1 MTLPKTLTPAQ
12 LYTVCDLSQL
22 NFTTTQELPAFDG
35 ILGQARAVE
44 ALQFGV
50 GIKQQGYNLFVLGPS
65 GVGKHSL
72 IRQYLEQQSQQAAT
86 PFDWVYVANF
96 NDAQKP
102 RAIELPAGRGIELKR
117 DMQQLI
123 DDLRS
128 AIPGAFDTEQ
138 YQRRHQ
144 KLQDALQ
151 EDTREA
157 FEKLTQEALEHN
169 VIVLRGEEQV
179 TFVPARDDKPMTQEE
194 YDALDDK
201 ERDRLDAAIKQL
213 EEKLRQFFKQRQK
226 WQAELRENLRT
237 LNHEVGMFAVGH
249 LIEEVRH
256 KYAEVQ
262 EVAEYLDEVQEDVI
276 DNLLMFFPDRAGA
289 IFERSREEPYFR
301 NYEVNVLV
309 SNAPDSGA
317 PVVFEDAP
325 RYQNLVGRIEHIS
338 QMGTLVT
345 NYTLI
350 KPGALH
356 RANGGY
362 LIIDALKLLQQPYA
376 WEGLKQALSAKCIRI
391 QSLGEIYSL
400 ISTVSLEPEAI
411 PLDIKV
417 VLVGERMLYYLL
429 TDYDPEFAE
438 LFKVAADFEDTID
451 RSAEHYQLY
460 AQLIAALVE
469 RNALLPFERPAV
481 ERVIEHSSRMAE
493 DVEKLSM
500 HILSVADLLR
510 EADYWAR
517 QDDAKLV
524 SRQAVQTAIDKQ
536 IYRADRIRQRYLEE
550 FRRGT
555 LLLDTSGET
564 IGQVN
569 GLVVIQLNNISFGQP
584 SRITATA
591 RLGEG
596 EVVDIEREVELGGA
610 IHSKGV
616 FILSAFL
623 GARYAHNKPLSLAA
637 TLVFEQSYSAV
648 EGDSASVGELC
659 ALLSALAQ
667 APIRQNLA
675 ITGSVNQHGQLQ
687 PIGGVNEKIEGFFD
701 VCREKGFSGEQG
713 VIIPQ
718 SNISHLMLRQDVVDA
733 VRKGEFQVYPVASVD
748 EAISLLT
755 GLEAGDLNDKGEF
768 PTDSLN
774 GRVDAQ
780 LQEFAE
786 LRHEFAKGGDE
797 HHEAEEHKQA
807 GKHKDKDKDTRKE

>member
-1 MTLPKTLTPAQ
+1 MTGPKALTPEQ
-12 LYTVCDLSQL
+12 LYTVCDLSQFE
-22 NFTTTQELPAFDG
+22 FTTTEELEAFDG

-44 ALQFGV
+44 ALEFGV
-50 GIKQQGYNLFVLGPS
+50 GIKQEGYNLFVLGPS
-65 GVGKHSL
+65 GVGKHTL
-72 IRQYLEQQSQQAAT
+72 IRQYLEQQSKQATT

-96 NDAQKP
+96 RDAQKP
-102 RAIELPAGRGIELKR
+102 RAIDLPAGRGVELKH
-117 DMQQLI
+117 DMKQLI

-128 AIPGAFDTEQ
+128 AIPSAFDTEQ

-144 KLQDALQ
+144 KLQDDLQ
-151 EDTREA
+151 ENTRLA
-157 FEKLTQEALEHN
+157 FEKLTEEALEHN
-169 VIVLRGEEQV
+169 VIVLRGEEQI
-179 TFVPARDDKPMTQEE
+179 TFVPAKKGKPMTQDE

-201 ERDRLDAAIKQL
+201 ERDRLDAVIKQL
-213 EEKLRQFFKQRQK
+213 EEKLRQFFKQRQQ
-226 WQAELRENLRT
+226 WQVELREKLRT
-237 LNHEVGMFAVGH
+237 LNREVGMFAVGH
-249 LIEEVRH
+249 LIEDLRH

-276 DNLLMFFPDRAGA
+276 ENLHMFFPERPGS
-289 IFERSREEPYFR
+289 IFERTREEPVFR
-301 NYEVNVLV
+301 NYQVNVLV
-309 SNAPDSGA
+309 TNTAESGA

-345 NYTLI
+345 DYMLI

-356 RANGGY
+356 KANGGY

-376 WEGLKQALSAKCIRI
+376 WEGLKRALSARSIKI

-417 VLVGERMLYYLL
+417 VLVGERILYYLL
-429 TDYDPEFAE
+429 TAYDPEFSE
-438 LFKVAADFEDTID
+438 LFKVGADFEDTIE
-451 RSAEHYQLY
+451 RSTEHYQLY
-460 AQLIAALVE
+460 AQLIATLIE
-469 RNALLPFERPAV
+469 RDELLPFERSAV

-510 EADYWAR
+510 EADYWSH
-517 QDDAKLV
+517 QEGAKRV
-524 SRQAVQTAIDKQ
+524 TRQAVQTAIDKQ

-564 IGQVN
+564 VGQVY
-569 GLVVIQLNNISFGQP
+569 GLVVMQLNNIAFGHP

-623 GARYAHNKPLSLAA
+623 AARYAHNKPLSLDA
-637 TLVFEQSYSAV
+637 TLVFEQSYGGV

-667 APIRQNLA
+667 VPIRQNLA
-675 ITGSVNQHGQLQ
+675 ITGSVNQHGEVQ

-701 VCREKGFSGEQG
+701 VCREKGMTGEQG

-718 SNISHLMLRQDVVDA
+718 TNVSHLMLRRDIVEA
-733 VRKGEFQVYPVASVD
+733 VRNGEFQIYPVTSID

-755 GLEAGDLNDKGEF
+755 GLEAGELDDKGEF
-768 PTDSLN
+768 PADSLN
-774 GRVDAQ
+774 GRVDAR
-780 LQEFAE
+780 LREFAE
-786 LRHEFAKGGDE
+786 LRHEFAKGGEE
-797 HHEAEEHKQA
+797 HHEDEGPKET
-807 GKHKDKDKDTRKE
+807 DKPQKKK

>member
-1 MTLPKTLTPAQ
+1 MLPKALPPEK
-12 LYTVCDLSQL
+12 LYTVCDLGQFKFKS
-22 NFTTTQELPAFDG
+22 TDELQAFEG
-35 ILGQARAVE
+35 ILGQARAIE

-72 IRQYLEQQSQQAAT
+72 IRQYLDQQSKQAAT
-86 PFDWVYVANF
+86 PCDWVYVANF

-102 RAIELPAGRGIELKR
+102 RAIELPAGRGTELKQ

-144 KLQDALQ
+144 KLQDELQ
-151 EDTREA
+151 NKVREA
-157 FEKLTQEALEHN
+157 FEKLTEEALGHN
-169 VIVLRGEEQV
+169 VIVLRGEEQI
-179 TFVPARDDKPMTQEE
+179 TFVPAREGKPMTQEE
-194 YDALDDK
+194 YDALEDK
-201 ERDRLDAAIKQL
+201 ERDRLDVVIKQL
-213 EEKLRQFFKQRQK
+213 EENLRQFFKQRQQ
-226 WQAELRENLRT
+226 WQAELRENLKT
-237 LNHEVGMFAVGH
+237 LNREVGMFAVGH
-249 LIEEVRH
+249 LIEELRN
-256 KYAEVQ
+256 KYSEVQ

-276 DNLLMFFPDRAGA
+276 EHLHAFFPEQPAVA
-289 IFERSREEPYFR
+289 LFEKNREEPYFR
-301 NYEVNVLV
+301 NYQVNVLV
-309 SNAPDSGA
+309 ANTPDSGA

-345 NYTLI
+345 DYMLI

-356 RANGGY
+356 KANGGY
-362 LIIDALKLLQQPYA
+362 LIIDALKILQQPYA
-376 WEGLKQALSAKCIRI
+376 WEGLKQALSARYIRI
-391 QSLGEIYSL
+391 QALGEIYSL
-400 ISTVSLEPEAI
+400 ISTVSLEPEEI

-417 VLVGERMLYYLL
+417 VLVGERILYYLL
-429 TDYDPEFAE
+429 TEYDPEFAE
-438 LFKVAADFEDTID
+438 LFKVGADFEDTID
-451 RSAEHYQLY
+451 RNTEHYQFY
-460 AQLIAALVE
+460 AQLIAALIKRDE
-469 RNALLPFERPAV
+469 LLPFERAAV

-517 QDDAKLV
+517 QEKAKHV
-524 SRQAVQTAIDKQ
+524 SREVVQIAIDKQ
-536 IYRADRIRQRYLEE
+536 IYRSDRIRQRYLEE

-569 GLVVIQLNNISFGQP
+569 GLVVIQLNNIAFGHP

-623 GARYAHNKPLSLAA
+623 AARYAHNKPLSLAA
-637 TLVFEQSYSAV
+637 TLVFEQSYSGV

-667 APIRQNLA
+667 VPIRQNFA
-675 ITGSVNQHGQLQ
+675 ITGSVNQHGQVQ

-701 VCREKGFSGEQG
+701 VCRAKGFSGDQG

-718 SNISHLMLRQDVVDA
+718 SNISHLMLRQDVVEA
-733 VRKGEFQVYPVASVD
+733 VRKGEFQIYPVASVD
-748 EAISLLT
+748 EAVSLLT
-755 GLEAGDLNDKGEF
+755 GMEAGELDENGEF
-768 PTDSLN
+768 PAETFN
-774 GRVDAQ
+774 GKVDAR
-780 LQEFAE
+780 LREFAE
-786 LRHEFAKGGDE
+786 LRHEFAKGGEE
-797 HHEAEEHKQA
+797 HHEEEKH
-807 GKHKDKDKDTRKE
+807 GKEDVPEEKK

>member
-1 MTLPKTLTPAQ
+1 MTLPKALTPEQ
-12 LYTVCDLSQL
+12 LYTVCDLGPSE
-22 NFTTTQELPAFDG
+22 FATTEELPAFDG
-35 ILGQARAVE
+35 ILGQERAIE
-44 ALQFGV
+44 AIQFGV
-50 GIKQQGYNLFVLGPS
+50 GIKQEGYNLFVLGPS

-72 IRQYLEQQSQQAAT
+72 IRQYLTQQSKLAQP

-102 RAIELPAGRGIELKR
+102 RAIALPAGRGVELKQ

-144 KLQDALQ
+144 KLQDDLQ
-151 EDTREA
+151 DKTREA

-169 VIVLRGEEQV
+169 VIVLHGEEQI
-179 TFVPARDDKPMTQEE
+179 TFVPAREDKPMTQEE
-194 YDALDDK
+194 YDALAGK
-201 ERDRLDAAIKQL
+201 ERDRLDKVIKQL
-213 EEKLRQFFKQRQK
+213 EENLRQFFKQRQQ

-237 LNHEVGMFAVGH
+237 LNREVGMFAVGH
-249 LIEEVRH
+249 LIEELRA
-256 KYAEVQ
+256 KYVMVQ

-276 DNLLMFFPDRAGA
+276 EHLHAFFPERPGVTL
-289 IFERSREEPYFR
+289 FEKARDEPYFR
-301 NYEVNVLV
+301 NYQVNVLV
-309 SNAPDSGA
+309 ENAPDSGA

-345 NYTLI
+345 DYTLI

-356 RANGGY
+356 KANGGY

-376 WEGLKQALSAKCIRI
+376 WEGLKQALSARCIRV

-400 ISTVSLEPEAI
+400 ISTVSLEPEEI

-417 VLVGERMLYYLL
+417 VLVGERILYYLL

-438 LFKVAADFEDTID
+438 LFKVGADFEDTID
-451 RSAEHYQLY
+451 RNAEHYQLY
-460 AQLIAALVE
+460 AHLIAALVDRDE
-469 RNALLPFERPAV
+469 LLPFERPAV

-517 QDDAKLV
+517 QASAKLV
-524 SRQAVQTAIDKQ
+524 TRQAVQTAIDKQ
-536 IYRADRIRQRYLEE
+536 VYRGDRIRQRYLEE

-555 LLLDTSGET
+555 LLLDTAGET

-569 GLVVIQLNNISFGQP
+569 GLVVIQINNIAFGQP

-596 EVVDIEREVELGGA
+596 EVVDIEREVELGGS

-637 TLVFEQSYSAV
+637 SLVFEQSYSGV

-659 ALLSALAQ
+659 ALLSALAL
-667 APIRQNLA
+667 APIRQCYA
-675 ITGSVNQHGQLQ
+675 ITGSVNQHGQVQ

-701 VCREKGFSGEQG
+701 VCREKGFSGHQG

-733 VRKGEFQVYPVASVD
+733 VRKGEFQIYPVASVD

-755 GLEAGDLNDKGEF
+755 GLEAGELDEKGKF
-768 PTDSLN
+768 PSDSLN
-774 GRVDAQ
+774 GRVDAR
-780 LQEFAE
+780 LREFAE
-786 LRHEFAKGGDE
+786 LRHEFAKGGEE
-797 HHEAEEHKQA
+797 HHEEEAHPE
-807 GKHKDKDKDTRKE
+807 GKAHEEKK

>member
-1 MTLPKTLTPAQ
+1 MKQPKPLNPEQ
-12 LYTVCDLSQL
+12 LYSACDLSHL
-22 NFTTTQELPAFDG
+22 KFTSTNELQAFEG
-35 ILGQARAVE
+35 IFGQARAVE
-44 ALQFGV
+44 ALEFGV
-50 GIKQQGYNLFVLGPS
+50 GIKQDGYNLFVLGPT

-72 IRQYLEQQSQQAAT
+72 IRHYLEQQSKQAAT
-86 PFDWVYVANF
+86 PYDWVYVANF

-102 RAIELPAGRGIELKR
+102 RAIELPAGRGSELKQ

-123 DDLRS
+123 EDLRS

-138 YQRRHQ
+138 YQHRHQ
-144 KLQDALQ
+144 KLQDDLQ
-151 EDTREA
+151 EKTRQA
-157 FEKLTQEALEHN
+157 FEQLTEEALTHN
-169 VIVLRGEEQV
+169 VIVLRGEEQI
-179 TFVPARDDKPMTQEE
+179 TFVPARDGKPMTQEE

-201 ERDRLDAAIKQL
+201 ERDRLDAVIKQL
-213 EEKLRQFFKQRQK
+213 EENLRQFFKQRQQ

-237 LNHEVGMFAVGH
+237 LNREVGMFAVGH
-249 LIEEVRH
+249 LIEELRY
-256 KYAEVQ
+256 KYAEVE

-276 DNLLMFFPDRAGA
+276 EHLHVFFP
-289 IFERSREEPYFR
+289 ERPASILERTREEPYFR
-301 NYEVNVLV
+301 NYQVNVLV
-309 SNAPDSGA
+309 TNAPDSGA

-345 NYTLI
+345 DYMLI

-356 RANGGY
+356 KANGGY
-362 LIIDALKLLQQPYA
+362 LIVDALKLLQQPYA
-376 WEGLKQALSAKCIRI
+376 WEGLKRALSAKCIKV

-400 ISTVSLEPEAI
+400 ISTVSLEPEEI

-417 VLVGERMLYYLL
+417 VLVGERLLYYLL
-429 TDYDPEFAE
+429 TAYDSEFSE
-438 LFKVAADFEDTID
+438 LFKVGADFEDTID
-451 RSAEHYQLY
+451 RNEEHYQLY
-460 AQLIAALVE
+460 AQLIATLVE
-469 RNALLPFERPAV
+469 RNELLPLERPAV

-500 HILSVADLLR
+500 HMLSVADLLR

-517 QDDAKLV
+517 QDGAELV

-536 IYRADRIRQRYLEE
+536 IYRADRVRQRYLEE

-555 LLLDTSGET
+555 LLLDTAGET

-569 GLVVIQLNNISFGQP
+569 GLVVVQLNNIAFGHP

-616 FILSAFL
+616 FILTAFL
-623 GARYAHNKPLSLAA
+623 AARYAHDKPLSLAA
-637 TLVFEQSYSAV
+637 TLVFEQSYSGV

-675 ITGSVNQHGQLQ
+675 ITGSVNQRGEVQ

-701 VCREKGFSGEQG
+701 VCREKGMSGDQG

-718 SNISHLMLRQDVVDA
+718 SNTSHLMLRQDVVEA
-733 VRKGEFQVYPVASVD
+733 VRNGEFQIYPVATVD

-755 GLEAGDLNDKGEF
+755 GLEAGEVDDKGEF
-768 PTDSLN
+768 PVDTLN
-774 GRVDAQ
+774 GRVDAR
-780 LQEFAE
+780 LRYFAD
-786 LRHEFAKGGDE
+786 LRHEFAKGGEE
-797 HHEAEEHKQA
+797 HHEEETPKESEKPKD
-807 GKHKDKDKDTRKE
+807 GK

>member
-1 MTLPKTLTPAQ
+1 MTEPKALAPEQ
-12 LYTVCDLSQL
+12 LYTVCDLSQFD
-22 NFTTTQELPAFDG
+22 FTSTEELQALDG

-50 GIKQQGYNLFVLGPS
+50 GIKQEGYNLFVLGPS

-72 IRQYLEQQSQQAAT
+72 IRQYLEQQSKQAAT

-96 NDAQKP
+96 NDEQKP
-102 RAIELPAGRGIELKR
+102 RAIDLPAGRGIELKQ

-151 EDTREA
+151 EDIRQA
-157 FEKLTQEALEHN
+157 FEKLMEEALEHN
-169 VIVLRGEEQV
+169 VIVLRGEEQI
-179 TFVPARDDKPMTQEE
+179 TFVPAKKGKPMTQEE
-194 YDALDDK
+194 YDALADE
-201 ERDRLDAAIKQL
+201 ERERLDTVIKQL
-213 EEKLRQFFKQRQK
+213 EEKLRQFFKQRQQ

-237 LNHEVGMFAVGH
+237 LNREVGMFAVGH
-249 LIEEVRH
+249 LIEELRH
-256 KYAEVQ
+256 KYAEVP

-276 DNLLMFFPDRAGA
+276 ENLHMFFPERPGS
-289 IFERSREEPYFR
+289 IFERTREEPYFR
-301 NYEVNVLV
+301 NYQVNVLV
-309 SNAPDSGA
+309 TNAPESGA

-325 RYQNLVGRIEHIS
+325 RYQNLVGRIEHMS
-338 QMGTLVT
+338 QMGILTT
-345 NYTLI
+345 DYMLI

-356 RANGGY
+356 KANGGY
-362 LIIDALKLLQQPYA
+362 LILDALKLLQQPYA
-376 WEGLKQALSAKCIRI
+376 WEGLKRALSAKCVKI

-400 ISTVSLEPEAI
+400 ISTISLEPELI

-417 VLVGERMLYYLL
+417 VLVGERILYYLL
-429 TDYDPEFAE
+429 TEYDPEFAE
-438 LFKVAADFEDTID
+438 LFKVAADFEDTIE
-451 RSAEHYQLY
+451 RNTEHYQLY
-460 AQLIAALVE
+460 AQLIAALVQ
-469 RNALLPFERPAV
+469 RDKLLPFERAAV

-517 QDDAKLV
+517 QEGAKLI
-524 SRQAVQTAIDKQ
+524 SRQAVQMAIDKQ

-555 LLLDTSGET
+555 LLLDTTGET

-569 GLVVIQLNNISFGQP
+569 GLVVIQLNNIAFGHP

-623 GARYAHNKPLSLAA
+623 AARYAHNKPLSLAA
-637 TLVFEQSYSAV
+637 TLVFEQSYGGV

-667 APIRQNLA
+667 TPIRQNLA
-675 ITGSVNQHGQLQ
+675 ISGSVNQHGQVQ

-701 VCREKGFSGEQG
+701 VCREKGFSGDQG

-718 SNISHLMLRQDVVDA
+718 TNVSHLMLRQDIVDA
-733 VRKGEFQVYPVASVD
+733 VRNGAFQIYPVASVD

-755 GLEAGDLNDKGEF
+755 GLEAGELNEKGEF

-774 GRVDAQ
+774 GRVDAR
-780 LQEFAE
+780 LREFAE
-786 LRHEFAKGGDE
+786 LRHEFAKSGEE
-797 HHEAEEHKQA
+797 HHEDEEHKEA
-807 GKHKDKDKDTRKE
+807 DKHQE

>member
-1 MTLPKTLTPAQ
+1 MTLPKALIPEQ
-12 LYTVCDLSQL
+12 LYTVCDLSETK
-22 NFTTTQELPAFDG
+22 FTSTDELQAFDG
-35 ILGQARAVE
+35 IFGQTRAVE
-44 ALQFGV
+44 ALKFGV
-50 GIKQQGYNLFVLGPS
+50 GIKQDGYNLFVLGPS

-72 IRQYLEQQSQQAAT
+72 IRHYLEQQSKQAAT

-102 RAIELPAGRGIELKR
+102 RAIELPAGRGLELKQ

-123 DDLRS
+123 EDLRS

-144 KLQDALQ
+144 KLQDDLQ
-151 EDTREA
+151 EKTRQA
-157 FEKLTQEALEHN
+157 FEQLTEEALEHN
-169 VIVLRGEEQV
+169 VIVLRGEEQI
-179 TFVPARDDKPMTQEE
+179 TFVPSRDGKPMTQEE

-201 ERDRLDAAIKQL
+201 ERDRLDTVIKQL
-213 EEKLRQFFKQRQK
+213 EENLRQFFKQRQQ

-237 LNHEVGMFAVGH
+237 LNREVGMFAVGH
-249 LIEEVRH
+249 LIEELRY
-256 KYAEVQ
+256 KYTEVH

-276 DNLLMFFPDRAGA
+276 EHLHVFFP
-289 IFERSREEPYFR
+289 ERPGSLLERNREEPYFR
-301 NYEVNVLV
+301 NYQVNVLV
-309 SNAPDSGA
+309 ANTPGAGA

-345 NYTLI
+345 DYMLI

-356 RANGGY
+356 KANGGY
-362 LIIDALKLLQQPYA
+362 LIIDALKLLQQPFA
-376 WEGLKQALSAKCIRI
+376 WEGLKQALSAKYIRV

-400 ISTVSLEPEAI
+400 ISTVSLEPEEI

-429 TDYDPEFAE
+429 TAYDPEFAE
-438 LFKVAADFEDTID
+438 LFKVGADFEDSID
-451 RSAEHYQLY
+451 RNKEHYQLY
-460 AQLIAALVE
+460 ARLIATLVA
-469 RNALLPFERPAV
+469 RNKLLPFDRAAV

-500 HILSVADLLR
+500 HILNVADLLR

-517 QDDAKLV
+517 QEDAELV
-524 SRQAVQTAIDKQ
+524 TRAAVQTALDKQ
-536 IYRADRIRQRYLEE
+536 VYRADRIRQRYLEE

-555 LLLDTSGET
+555 LLLDTRGDT

-569 GLVVIQLNNISFGQP
+569 GLVVMQLNNIAFGHP
-584 SRITATA
+584 CRITATA

-623 GARYAHNKPLSLAA
+623 AARYAHNKPLSLAA
-637 TLVFEQSYSAV
+637 TLVFEQSYSGV

-675 ITGSVNQHGQLQ
+675 ITGSVNQHGEVQ

-701 VCREKGFSGEQG
+701 VCREKGGGADQG
-713 VIIPQ
+713 VIIPG
-718 SNISHLMLRQDVVDA
+718 SNVSHLMLRQDVVEA
-733 VRKGEFQVYPVASVD
+733 VRDGTFHIYPVASVD
-748 EAISLLT
+748 EAIGLLT
-755 GLEAGDLNDKGEF
+755 GVEAGEANEKGEF

-774 GRVDAQ
+774 GRVDAR
-780 LQEFAE
+780 LHEFAE
-786 LRHEFAKGGDE
+786 LRHEFAKGGEE
-797 HHEAEEHKQA
+797 HHEEEEHKDK
-807 GKHKDKDKDTRKE
+807 GNGKDKKSK